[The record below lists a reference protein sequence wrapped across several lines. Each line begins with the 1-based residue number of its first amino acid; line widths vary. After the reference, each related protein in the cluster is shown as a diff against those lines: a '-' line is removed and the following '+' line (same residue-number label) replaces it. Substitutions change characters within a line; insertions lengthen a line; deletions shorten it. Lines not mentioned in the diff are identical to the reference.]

1 MNSKKAPK
9 TTKNIKT
16 GNIKPL
22 TVRLKNSVPL
32 YVIQAGSQP
41 VIRMDITF
49 NAGSWYQ
56 STPLAASSVAAM
68 LTEGTSRYSGK
79 EIAEKLD
86 YHGAY
91 LNTSSNRD
99 NAFVTAY
106 FLEKHKNTIIPML
119 AELINDP
126 VFPEHEFQVYKERR
140 RQSFIIEKS
149 KVDNLAREKFANLL
163 YGPLHPYGQSLTS
176 EDFDNITREDLI
188 TFHSRYYIPG
198 NCSII
203 ISGKYNDDE
212 LISIIDRSFGNPD
225 PSNIIEAFRKI
236 PEKIPSPEKQVFIAK
251 KDAVQSALRIGREF
265 YNRAHPDYAGM
276 MVLNNILGG
285 HFGSRLMQ
293 NIREKKGYTYGIG
306 SAMVT
311 LRNSGFFVIMSE
323 VGARYRQASVKE
335 IYKEMDKLCS
345 KPVSKKELEL
355 NRTQMMGDILR
366 GFDGPFAWAE
376 SIRNL
381 TEHGLETDFYEKMT
395 ETILHI
401 DPPQLLDLAVKY
413 LLPAKMYEVVAG
425 AEKA

>member
-1 MNSKKAPK
+1 MNSNKAPK
-9 TTKNIKT
+9 PTKNIKP

-22 TVRLKNSVPL
+22 SVRLKNSVPL

-41 VIRMDITF
+41 VIRLDITF

-68 LTEGTSRYSGK
+68 LTEGTTRNNGK

-91 LNTSSNRD
+91 LNTSANRD

-106 FLEKHKNTIIPML
+106 FLERHKNTIIPML
-119 AELINDP
+119 AELIKDP

-140 RQSFIIEKS
+140 RQSFIIERS
-149 KVDNLAREKFANLL
+149 KVDNLAREKFTHLL
-163 YGPLHPYGQSLTS
+163 YGPLHPYGQSPTDK
-176 EDFDNITREDLI
+176 DFDNITREDLI
-188 TFHSRYYIPG
+188 TFHSHHYIPA

-203 ISGKYNDDE
+203 ISGKYNEDE
-212 LISIIDRSFGNPD
+212 LISIIDRSFGSPGPAPVIDTDRN
-225 PSNIIEAFRKI
+225 I
-236 PEKIPSPEKQVFIAK
+236 PEKKPSQEKQVFIAK
-251 KDAVQSALRIGREF
+251 KDAVQSALRIGHELF
-265 YNRAHPDYAGM
+265 NRAHPDYAGM

-323 VGARYRQASVKE
+323 VGTRYQKASVKE
-335 IYKEMDKLCS
+335 IYKELDKLCS

-355 NRTQMMGDILR
+355 NRAQMMGDILR
-366 GFDGPFAWAE
+366 GFDGPFAWGE

-381 TEHGLETDFYEKMT
+381 TENGLDTDFYEKMT

-401 DPPQLLDLAVKY
+401 DPSQLLDLAGKY
-413 LLPAKMYEVVAG
+413 LLPGKMYEVVAG
-425 AEKA
+425 AEKV